1 VFYLFGSKKEER
13 EFLVGSLA
21 VVLFWFLLFPTLLDV
36 LEMLG

>member
-1 VFYLFGSKKEER
+1 VFYLVGFKKEER

-21 VVLFWFLLFPTLLDV
+21 VLLFWVSSVSNTTI